1 MTLVMPSK
9 RLTGYA
15 SLLKKQRE
23 AKLKRLSGLTLKNY
37 FQSMETYRQTK
48 QLNPEIKKYLLYTP

>member
-1 MTLVMPSK
+1 MSGSGLA
-9 RLTGYA
+9 GYA
-15 SLLKKQRE
+15 LLKKQRE
-23 AKLKRLSGLTLKNY
+23 AKLKRLSGLSLSKY

>member
-1 MTLVMPSK
+1 MSSK
-9 RLTGYA
+9 QLTGYA

-23 AKLKRLSGLTLKNY
+23 QRLKRLNGLTMKNY